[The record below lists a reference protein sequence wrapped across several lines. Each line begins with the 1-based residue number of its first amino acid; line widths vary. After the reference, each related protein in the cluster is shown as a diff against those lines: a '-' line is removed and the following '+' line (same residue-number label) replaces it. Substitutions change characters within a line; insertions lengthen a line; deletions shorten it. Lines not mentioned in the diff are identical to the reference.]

1 MAPKLLPPKQ
11 LQNLRFFI
19 TRSLHT
25 SSSSSPSPSS
35 SSISTAAAVS
45 PLNLAEK
52 PEPAFQK
59 PLTAIK
65 DHAKPSSILDFHDHQ
80 KLFSNLPSTKLLHA
94 SLNIYLA
101 SISPMVDFGMWVM
114 NSRLM
119 ETDNILRAAMIKI
132 VRHTFFEHFCAGED
146 VVEAGRCIK
155 KVNESGLRGMLVFA
169 VEYTGDNDAC
179 DQNLKGFLDTVQSA
193 MSLPPSSVSSVVVK
207 ITAICPSSLLERV
220 SDLLRW
226 QQRYPS
232 FNLPWKQNS
241 FPLFSDSSPLYHT
254 LKKPEPLTP
263 QEEQDLQLGQE
274 RLWKLC
280 EKSVQANIPLTVDAE
295 KTAIQPAIDYL
306 TYSAAIKYNKDDNPI
321 VYGTIQAYLKDAKE
335 RLLLAT
341 KAADK
346 MRVPMGFKVVRGAY
360 MSSESKLASALGYDS
375 PIHNSIQETHAC
387 YNDCASFM
395 LEKIANSSD
404 AVILA
409 THNVE
414 SGRLAATK
422 ALDLGIGKGTP
433 KLEFAQLYGMSDAL
447 SFGLSK
453 AGFLVSKYMPYG
465 PVEKVIPYLLR
476 RAEENRG
483 LLSTSSIDKELM
495 RKELKRRL
503 KAAIF

>member
-1 MAPKLLPPKQ
+1 MLNA
-11 LQNLRFFI
+11 NFI
-19 TRSLHT
+19 IFVYLH
-25 SSSSSPSPSS
+25 
-35 SSISTAAAVS
+35 
-45 PLNLAEK
+45 
-52 PEPAFQK
+52 Q
-59 PLTAIK
+59 
-65 DHAKPSSILDFHDHQ
+65 
-80 KLFSNLPSTKLLHA
+80 
-94 SLNIYLA
+94 
-101 SISPMVDFGMWVM
+101 
-114 NSRLM
+114 
-119 ETDNILRAAMIKI
+119 
-132 VRHTFFEHFCAGED
+132 
-146 VVEAGRCIK
+146 
-155 KVNESGLRGMLVFA
+155 
-169 VEYTGDNDAC
+169 
-179 DQNLKGFLDTVQSA
+179 
-193 MSLPPSSVSSVVVK
+193 VSSVVVK
-207 ITAICPSSLLERV
+207 ITAICPISLLERV

-263 QEEQDLQLGQE
+263 QEEHDLQLGQE

-360 MSSESKLASALGYDS
+360 MSSESKLASALGYDP

-414 SGRLAATK
+414 SGK
-422 ALDLGIGKGTP
+422 DL
-433 KLEFAQLYGMSDAL
+433 
-447 SFGLSK
+447 
-453 AGFLVSKYMPYG
+453 
-465 PVEKVIPYLLR
+465 
-476 RAEENRG
+476 
-483 LLSTSSIDKELM
+483 KETY
-495 RKELKRRL
+495 
-503 KAAIF
+503 I

>member
-1 MAPKLLPPKQ
+1 MP
-11 LQNLRFFI
+11 
-19 TRSLHT
+19 
-25 SSSSSPSPSS
+25 
-35 SSISTAAAVS
+35 V
-45 PLNLAEK
+45 
-52 PEPAFQK
+52 
-59 PLTAIK
+59 IK
-65 DHAKPSSILDFHDHQ
+65 
-80 KLFSNLPSTKLLHA
+80 
-94 SLNIYLA
+94 
-101 SISPMVDFGMWVM
+101 
-114 NSRLM
+114 
-119 ETDNILRAAMIKI
+119 
-132 VRHTFFEHFCAGED
+132 
-146 VVEAGRCIK
+146 
-155 KVNESGLRGMLVFA
+155 
-169 VEYTGDNDAC
+169 
-179 DQNLKGFLDTVQSA
+179 NLKGFLDTVQSA

-207 ITAICPSSLLERV
+207 ITAICPLSLLERV

-226 QQRYPS
+226 QQRHPS

-254 LKKPEPLTP
+254 IEKPEPLTP
-263 QEEQDLQLGQE
+263 QEEHDLQLGQE
-274 RLWKLC
+274 RL
-280 EKSVQANIPLTVDAE
+280 N
-295 KTAIQPAIDYL
+295 TAIQPAIDYL

-360 MSSESKLASALGYDS
+360 MSRESKLASALGYDS

-395 LEKIANSSD
+395 LEKITNRSD

-414 SGRLAATK
+414 SGRLAAKK
-422 ALDLGIGKGTP
+422 ALDLGIGRGNP
-433 KLEFAQLYGMSDAL
+433 KLEFAQLYGMSDSL
-447 SFGLSK
+447 SFGLSN

-465 PVEKVIPYLLR
+465 PVDKVIPYLLR

-503 KAAIF
+503 KAAIFRSES

>member
-1 MAPKLLPPKQ
+1 MAPKHLPPKQ
-11 LQNLRFFI
+11 LQNLRFFF
-19 TRSLHT
+19 TRSLRT
-25 SSSSSPSPSS
+25 SSS
-35 SSISTAAAVS
+35 SSISTSAAVS
-45 PLNLAEK
+45 PLNLAER
-52 PEPAFQK
+52 PEPAIQK
-59 PLTAIK
+59 PLTAIQ
-65 DHAKPSSILDFHDHQ
+65 DHAKPSSILDIHDHQ
-80 KLFSNLPSTKLLHA
+80 KLFSNVPTSKLLHA
-94 SLNIYLA
+94 SSNLYLA

-119 ETDNILRAAMIKI
+119 ETDNILRAAMMKT

-207 ITAICPSSLLERV
+207 ITAICPLSLLERV

-226 QQRYPS
+226 QQRHPS
-232 FNLPWKQNS
+232 FNLPWKQN
-241 FPLFSDSSPLYHT
+241 
-254 LKKPEPLTP
+254 KPLTP
-263 QEEQDLQLGQE
+263 QEEHDLQLGQE
-274 RLWKLC
+274 RLWKLS

-295 KTAIQPAIDYL
+295 NTAIQPAIDYL

-360 MSSESKLASALGYDS
+360 MSRESKLASALGYDS

-395 LEKIANSSD
+395 LEKITNRSD

-414 SGRLAATK
+414 SGK
-422 ALDLGIGKGTP
+422 D
-433 KLEFAQLYGMSDAL
+433 F
-447 SFGLSK
+447 
-453 AGFLVSKYMPYG
+453 
-465 PVEKVIPYLLR
+465 
-476 RAEENRG
+476 
-483 LLSTSSIDKELM
+483 KETYV
-495 RKELKRRL
+495 
-503 KAAIF
+503 